1 MLTSLTAEQEALFP
15 DYVDKWL
22 KIGLSTDDVD
32 VGKSMAA
39 LKLIYEQSDLEFP
52 DKYELYDSPF
62 AAVKAMKDKYDIDV
76 YPKDFIYGCHEAAAL
91 SFYDFFIENTEIE
104 ITDKI
109 KPFMDL
115 AKHCGWV
122 LMFDELVVL
131 TQKPVSI
138 TWDTEKRLHSEDD
151 FAIKFRDGMGIAS
164 WHGTR
169 IPSEWIL
176 DRSNITAD
184 ICLHWAN
191 IEQRRSACEI
201 LGWANVLEKLNAKT
215 INEDDDPTIG
225 TLVEV
230 ELPDAGTERFLIA
243 EDPNTGKPV
252 GLPVPPHME
261 TALEAN
267 SWTYG
272 IEKFD
277 FKPDFRV

>member
-1 MLTSLTAEQEALFP
+1 MLTSLTAEQEARFP
-15 DYVDKWL
+15 EYVDKWL
-22 KIGLSTDDVD
+22 AIGLSTEDIDETE
-32 VGKSMAA
+32 SLAA
-39 LKLIYEQSDLEFP
+39 LKDIYEQSDLTYP
-52 DKYELYDSPF
+52 DKHEVYDSPF
-62 AAVKAMKDKYDIDV
+62 AAVKAMKEKYDIDV

-91 SFYDFFIENTEIE
+91 SFYDFFIENTDIQ

-109 KPFMDL
+109 KPFMRL
-115 AKHCGWV
+115 ARSCGWV

-138 TWDTEKRLHSEDD
+138 TWDTDKRLHAEDD
-151 FAIKFRDGMGIAS
+151 FAIKFRDGTGIAS

-169 IPSEWIL
+169 IPSEWIQ
-176 DRSNITAD
+176 DKSTITPD
-184 ICLHWAN
+184 ICLHWSN

-201 LGWANVLEKLNAKT
+201 LGWTSVLDQLNAKT
-215 INEDDDPTIG
+215 INEDEDPTIG
-225 TLVEV
+225 KLVEV

-243 EDPNTGKPV
+243 KDPNTGNPV
-252 GLPVPPHME
+252 GLPVPSSME

-272 IEKFD
+272 QNPDE